1 MTRLGITGGI
11 GSGKTTVC
19 AIFERLGVPVYYADI
34 RAKQLVDEDPEIRK
48 AIVAEFGLESFKNNI
63 YNRSFIASIVFNDR
77 SKLEKLN
84 GIIHPAVLND
94 WNKFCQQYAHLPYV
108 VKEAAIMLETDSKN
122 SIDEVALV
130 FAPIDLRI
138 KRVSS
143 RDGAGEAEIMAR
155 INAQMPEEEK
165 LKLADYVIIN
175 DEKHSLIEQVMSL
188 HHQFMNS

>member
-1 MTRLGITGGI
+1 MIRLGVTGGI

-19 AIFERLGVPVYYADI
+19 AIFEHLGVPVYYADI
-34 RAKQLVDEDPEIRK
+34 RAKQLVDQDPEIK
-48 AIVAEFGLESFKNNI
+48 QAIINEFGQESFKNNI

-84 GIIHPAVLND
+84 DIIHPAVLND
-94 WNKFCQQYAHLPYV
+94 WNKFCQQHSQLPYV

-122 SIDEVALV
+122 SIDEIALV
-130 FAPIDLRI
+130 FAPLDLRI

-143 RDGAGEAEIMAR
+143 RDGSTEAEIMAR

-175 DEKHSLIEQVMSL
+175 DEKNSLIEQVMSL
-188 HHQFMNS
+188 HHKFVDQ

>member
-1 MTRLGITGGI
+1 MIRLGITGGI

-48 AIVAEFGLESFKNNI
+48 AIVSEFGQESFKNNI

-94 WNKFCQQYAHLPYV
+94 WVKFCRQHAQLPYV
-108 VKEAAIMLETDSKN
+108 VKEAAIMLETDSKK
-122 SIDEVALV
+122 SIDEIALV
-130 FAPIDLRI
+130 FAPLSLRI
-138 KRVSS
+138 KRIST
-143 RDGAGEAEIMAR
+143 RDGSSEPEIMAR
-155 INAQMPEEEK
+155 INSQMPEEEK

-188 HHQFMNS
+188 HHKFMNQ